1 MRSISALT
9 KTFKQ
14 RCVLSLQGKL
24 WLDWLDD
31 FVKLLEAG
39 LPIMESLN
47 LSIEIGQHQ
56 RGFKAIQRR
65 LEGVSRRLE
74 AGQALDQAFL
84 LDKEPWPEPIEI
96 AFRCAPQAGDLAVML
111 RRHLDHWCEYS
122 NAKSQTLKS
131 MVYPCVVLML
141 VILAWVLLESN
152 TSGFDTGHT
161 RPQPQADSAW
171 KLEDWLLA
179 LGAGLGTTGLLFQQF
194 LKSGKTRKRSL
205 KPQGW
210 RPATAWYYS
219 HFFFEIGSGLDAGLD
234 LLHCLRQSNCRPRR
248 VGLGQHRALKELT
261 EFSARMERAVRH
273 GHNLHAAFQECG
285 APPFLLRQSA
295 VAERT
300 GNLANCF
307 ILASKVFE
315 LEARKRQTRL
325 NATLA
330 PATLAIAA
338 GFLVYAF
345 QSTLSPLYSQLGQF

>member
-1 MRSISALT
+1 MRSIKALR
-9 KTFKQ
+9 Q
-14 RCVLSLQGKL
+14 QGVLTLQNRL

-31 FVKLLEAG
+31 FVKMLEAG

-56 RGFKAIQRR
+56 RGFKPIQRR
-65 LEGVSRRLE
+65 LEGVCRRLE

-84 LDKEPWPEPIEI
+84 MDVQAWPEPIEI
-96 AFRCAPQAGDLAVML
+96 AFRCAPQSGDLASIL
-111 RRHLDHWCEYS
+111 RRHLNHWCDYS
-122 NAKSQTLKS
+122 EAKSQAIKS
-131 MVYPCVVLML
+131 MIYPCVVLIL
-141 VILAWVLLESN
+141 VIMAWVLLKSN
-152 TSGFDTGHT
+152 ASGIELANV
-161 RPQPQADSAW
+161 RPVKPSGTDW
-171 KLEDWLLA
+171 KLDDWLLVFGASLA
-179 LGAGLGTTGLLFQQF
+179 LSGLVI
-194 LKSGKTRKRSL
+194 KRISKTKQVRKRQL

-210 RPATAWYYS
+210 RPGTAWYYA

-248 VGLGQHRALKELT
+248 AGLGQGQVLKELT

-273 GHNLHAAFQECG
+273 GQNLHAAFQECG

-315 LEARKRQTRL
+315 LEARKRQSRL
-325 NATLA
+325 NASLA
-330 PATLAIAA
+330 PTTLAIAA
-338 GFLVYAF
+338 GFLIYAF
-345 QSTLSPLYSQLGQF
+345 QSTLAPLYSQLGQF

>member
-1 MRSISALT
+1 MQSIKAIRQQL
-9 KTFKQ
+9 KLF
-14 RCVLSLQGKL
+14 LQSGL

-39 LPIMESLN
+39 LPIVESLN

-56 RGFKAIQRR
+56 RGFKPLQKR
-65 LEGVSRRLE
+65 LEGVCRRLE

-84 LDKEPWPEPIEI
+84 LDMEPWPEPIEI
-96 AFRCAPQAGDLAVML
+96 AFRCAPQSGDLAAIL
-111 RRHLDHWCEYS
+111 RRHLNHWCEYS
-122 NAKSQTLKS
+122 DAKSQTLKS
-131 MVYPCVVLML
+131 MIYPSMVLML
-141 VILAWVLLESN
+141 VIMAWILLESN
-152 TSGFDTGHT
+152 TSSFDLSSM
-161 RPQPQADSAW
+161 QPPPEIPNIW
-171 KLEDWLLA
+171 KLEDWLLTVGVTLGGLA
-179 LGAGLGTTGLLFQQF
+179 LLLNWSKQSHQVP
-194 LKSGKTRKRSL
+194 KRNL

-219 HFFFEIGSGLDAGLD
+219 HFFFEIGSGLEAGLD
-234 LLHCLRQSNCRPRR
+234 LLYCLRLSNCRPRR
-248 VGLGQHRALKELT
+248 VGWGQRGVFKELT

-273 GHNLHAAFQECG
+273 GHSLHAAFQECG
-285 APPFLLRQSA
+285 APVFLLRQSA

-325 NATLA
+325 NASLAPTTLA
-330 PATLAIAA
+330 VAA

-345 QSTLSPLYSQLGQF
+345 QSTLAPLYSHLGHF